1 MIKIQEHLN
10 RVDADPYLDSLAEE
24 LWNELNPKVK
34 NGKKYKV
41 ASLIEKC
48 KKYATQTATS
58 AYRIEY
64 ANNDIATATRHK
76 SFFDFLIASN
86 AAALKSVIVSRP
98 NYFAALKTN
107 ISLRINQADLYT
119 GTPGNYSQ
127 TAFGKLLSEKIFDY
141 TSFRSSDFCKKLFAK
156 IGFDNA
162 TCPYCNN
169 RKLDIVTIRSNSSA
183 ATILRAYYDIDH
195 FYPKS
200 LNPFFAVSFFNLIPA
215 CHDCNSAE
223 KRSLPFSIETHI
235 HPYHEAFEDCYEF
248 EVPNKC
254 LIGDPVDVILIKS
267 KNNKPLDRTVDD
279 LHLDDRY
286 QNNIGEANKLLTFF
300 LNNWKRNIGTENEP
314 VFIDAIFNL
323 KNVPKEKTNILNS
336 LQGKMNRDILKQV
349 DVNNVLDII

>member
-10 RVDADPYLDSLAEE
+10 RVDADQYLDSLAEE

-34 NGKKYKV
+34 SGKKYKV

-48 KKYATQTATS
+48 KKYAAESATA
-58 AYRIEY
+58 AYRMEY
-64 ANNDIATATRHK
+64 ANNDVAAAARQK
-76 SFFDFLIASN
+76 SFFDLLIQN
-86 AAALKSVIVSRP
+86 DAAFLKSIIISRP
-98 NYFAALKTN
+98 NHFAALKTN
-107 ISLRINQADLYT
+107 ISLRINQADIFI

-141 TSFRSSDFCKKLFAK
+141 SAFRSSEFCKKLFAK

-169 RKLDIVTIRSNSSA
+169 RKLDIVTIRSNSSP

-223 KRSLPFSIETHI
+223 KRSLPFSIATHI
-235 HPYHEAFEDCYEF
+235 HPYHEAFDDFYEF

-254 LIGDPVDVILIKS
+254 LIGDPIDIILIKS
-267 KNNKPLDRTVDD
+267 KNNKPLDRTIDD
-279 LHLDDRY
+279 LQLSDRY
-286 QNNIGEANKLLTFF
+286 QSNLSEANKLLTFI
-300 LNNWKRNIGTENEP
+300 LNNWKKHMGTENES

-323 KNVPKEKTNILNS
+323 KNVPKERTKILNS
-336 LQGKMNRDILKQV
+336 LQGKMNRDILKQI
-349 DVNNVLDII
+349 DIANVLGII